1 MIKDNNSTDDH
12 SNKNHE
18 HKEDIVRFR
27 PHHFM
32 CTLSFRGKGYSLG
45 FVKNYKKIVAKLNS
59 DENTMIEVAEYM
71 DDICAPCPNKLDNT
85 ICKIQNKIVRLDKN
99 HAEILDI
106 KPGDR
111 MSWGEAKQRIKEKMS
126 VEKFD
131 NACSGCQWKPY
142 GLCEM
147 SLKELINSK

>member
-1 MIKDNNSTDDH
+1 MTKNNDNMIC
-12 SNKNHE
+12 
-18 HKEDIVRFR
+18 FR

-59 DENTMIEVAEYM
+59 NEDTIIEVAEYM
-71 DDICAPCPNKLDNT
+71 DNICALCPNKLDDT
-85 ICKIQNKIVRLDKN
+85 ICKIQDKILRLDKN

-111 MSWGEAKQRIKEKMS
+111 LSWKEAKQRIKAKMS
-126 VEKFD
+126 IQKFD
-131 NACSGCQWKPY
+131 NACNGCQWKSY
-142 GLCEM
+142 GLCEI
-147 SLKELINSK
+147 SLRALINNDLKQPQSL